1 MITRKHYETPEAD
14 ALPVVLETTF
24 LASRGTNTP
33 AADDYDVNEL
43 GELELP

>member
-24 LASRGTNTP
+24 LATGGNNSP
-33 AADDYDVNEL
+33 AADGYDVNEL

>member
-1 MITRKHYETPEAD
+1 MITRKRYETPEAE

-24 LASRGTNTP
+24 LDSGGKNKP
-33 AADDYDVNEL
+33 ATDDYNINEL